1 VSRYRRRAVAMA
13 IAGAFAVA
21 PLVSACAAG
30 QHPQS
35 VLPTRLTEGV
45 NASVGHVDVRNAFVL
60 GPEPGQRL
68 PVGSSAPFYA
78 WIVNKATTPDR
89 LVGVEAPG
97 WAQSVEIAGGGLSLP
112 PNQLVSTNLPT
123 ASPQPSGVPT
133 PGTSPSGTP
142 SAPAKKPAPGKPGKP
157 GAPSGAQ
164 AGTPGAGTQSPGAPA
179 STTPTGPAVSPPPS
193 APSTAGTAA
202 GGPAVILKGLTRELM
217 GGENIRLTLHFQQ
230 AGSLTVNVP
239 VVPRADY
246 YATYPPA
253 PSGGTTSTPPGAPA
267 PGSPAPGTTPGG
279 TATPGASGSPSAGAA
294 SPAAKPG
301 KHARAK
307 KASPKPTA

>member
-1 VSRYRRRAVAMA
+1 MSRNRRRAVAMA

-45 NASVGHVDVRNAFVL
+45 NASVGHVDVRDAFVL

-78 WIVNKATTPDR
+78 WIVNKASSPDK
-89 LVGVEAPG
+89 LVGVDAPG
-97 WAQSVEIAGGGLSLP
+97 LAQSVEIASGGLSLP
-112 PNQLVSTNLPT
+112 PNQLVSANPQA
-123 ASPQPSGVPT
+123 ASQQPSGAPT

-142 SAPAKKPAPGKPGKP
+142 SKAPAKKPVPGKPGKP
-157 GAPSGAQ
+157 GAPT
-164 AGTPGAGTQSPGAPA
+164 GTPGASTQSPTAPG
-179 STTPTGPAVSPPPS
+179 STSPTGPATSPT
-193 APSTAGTAA
+193 PSTAGTAA
-202 GGPAVILKGLTRELM
+202 GGPAVILKGLTRPLT

-230 AGSLTVNVP
+230 TGSLTVDVP
-239 VVPRADY
+239 VVPRAGY

-253 PSGGTTSTPPGAPA
+253 PSGAASTTPGT
-267 PGSPAPGTTPGG
+267 PAPGTPALST
-279 TATPGASGSPSAGAA
+279 TPGASGSPSAGAA
-294 SPAAKPG
+294 SPAAKLA
-301 KHARAK
+301 KHTRAK
-307 KASPKPTA
+307 KASPAPTA

>member
-1 VSRYRRRAVAMA
+1 MSRNRRRAVAMA

-60 GPEPGQRL
+60 GPDPGQRL

-78 WIVNKATTPDR
+78 WIVNKASSPDR
-89 LVGVEAPG
+89 LVGVDAPG
-97 WAQSVEIAGGGLSLP
+97 LAQSVEIVGGGLSLP
-112 PNQLVSTNLPT
+112 PNQLVSTNLQA

-142 SAPAKKPAPGKPGKP
+142 SKAPAKKPVPGKSGKP
-157 GAPSGAQ
+157 GAPSGAPT
-164 AGTPGAGTQSPGAPA
+164 GTPGAGTQSPAAPG
-179 STTPTGPAVSPPPS
+179 STTPTGPATS

-202 GGPAVILKGLTRELM
+202 GGPAVVLKGLTRQLM

-253 PSGGTTSTPPGAPA
+253 PRGGTASTTPGT
-267 PGSPAPGTTPGG
+267 PAPGTPAPGGTPGG
-279 TATPGASGSPSAGAA
+279 TATPGTGSPSAGAA
-294 SPAAKPG
+294 SPAGKSAK
-301 KHARAK
+301 HTRAK
-307 KASPKPTA
+307 KASPAPTA